1 MKKASIIITVVVA
14 LAILFIVIF
23 GPLFVLNEG
32 EQAVV
37 VRFGKI
43 VNSHSDAGL
52 KWRSPI
58 IDTVIKYPKRL
69 MSWDGEPQRIPTK
82 ENQFIYVDT
91 TARWRIADP
100 IKFYESVNDLNAAYS
115 KLSDVIDSAVRTVIS
130 SNYLREAVRSSDEI
144 LSENQVESFQT
155 GDVENSATLQQLA
168 ITPTQ
173 YEKIE
178 KGRLELTEEMRA
190 LVSDIVPSF
199 GIEVVDILPRQ
210 IKYSDELSE
219 SVYQRMIKERNQI
232 AQAFRAYGEGK
243 KAEWL
248 GKLENEKRT
257 ILSSAYAKGESI
269 KGKADAE
276 ASKIYADSFG
286 RDPSFFEFWKA
297 IESYR
302 KTMPA
307 FNKTLS
313 TGMDYF
319 KYKWREYHIDLSSAA
334 AFQPLGDFF
343 RRIREYKPWAA
354 GPGLTTKV
362 LFSIWML
369 LPSWIWPQIHRR
381 GSCSY
386 RNVWKAAL
394 PI

>member
-1 MKKASIIITVVVA
+1 MKKIPIIIAIVA
-14 LAILFIVIF
+14 VLAVLFIVIF

-43 VNSHSDAGL
+43 VAVHTEAGL
-52 KWRSPI
+52 KWRSPFV
-58 IDTVIKYPKRL
+58 DTVIKYPKKL

-91 TARWRIADP
+91 TARWKIVDP
-100 IKFYESVNDLNAAYS
+100 VKFYEAVGSIDMAYG
-115 KLSDVIDSAVRTVIS
+115 KLADVIDSAVRTVIS

-144 LSENQVESFQT
+144 LNATRIETFQT
-155 GDVENSATLQQLA
+155 GEVENSGTLQQLA

-178 KGRLELTEEMRA
+178 KGRRILADAMRQ
-190 LVSDIVPSF
+190 LVSNIVPAF

-210 IKYSDELSE
+210 IKYSDELTE

-232 AQAFRAYGEGK
+232 AQAFRAFGEGK

-248 GKLENEKRT
+248 GKLENEKRSL
-257 ILSSAYAKGESI
+257 LSSAYAKAEII

-276 ASKIYADSFG
+276 ASKIYADSFSK
-286 RDPSFFEFWKA
+286 DPSFFEFWKA

-319 KYKWREYHIDLSSAA
+319 KYLYSPTGR
-334 AFQPLGDFF
+334 
-343 RRIREYKPWAA
+343 
-354 GPGLTTKV
+354 
-362 LFSIWML
+362 
-369 LPSWIWPQIHRR
+369 
-381 GSCSY
+381 
-386 RNVWKAAL
+386 
-394 PI
+394 

>member
-1 MKKASIIITVVVA
+1 MKKISIIIALVVV
-14 LAILFIVIF
+14 LAVLFIVIF

-43 VNSHSDAGL
+43 VAVHTEAGL
-52 KWRSPI
+52 KWRSPFV
-58 IDTVIKYPKRL
+58 DTVIKYPKKL

-82 ENQFIYVDT
+82 ENQFIYIDT
-91 TARWRIADP
+91 TARWRISDP
-100 IKFYESVNDLNAAYS
+100 VKFYESIGSIDMAYA
-115 KLSDVIDSAVRTVIS
+115 KLSDVVDSAVRTVIS

-144 LSENQVESFQT
+144 LNAPQIETFQT
-155 GDVENSATLQQLA
+155 GESDNNNTLQQLA

-178 KGRLELTEEMRA
+178 KGRRQLADEMRV
-190 LVSDIVPSF
+190 LVSTIVPTF
-199 GIEVVDILPRQ
+199 GIEVVDILLRQ
-210 IKYSDELSE
+210 IKYSDELTE

-248 GKLENEKRT
+248 GKLENEKRQL
-257 ILSSAYAKGESI
+257 LSSAYAKGEII

-276 ASKIYADSFG
+276 ASKIYADSFSK
-286 RDPSFFEFWKA
+286 DPSFFEFWKA

-319 KYKWREYHIDLSSAA
+319 KYLYSPTGK
-334 AFQPLGDFF
+334 
-343 RRIREYKPWAA
+343 
-354 GPGLTTKV
+354 
-362 LFSIWML
+362 
-369 LPSWIWPQIHRR
+369 
-381 GSCSY
+381 
-386 RNVWKAAL
+386 
-394 PI
+394 

>member
-1 MKKASIIITVVVA
+1 MKKIPTIILIVVV
-14 LAILFIVIF
+14 LAVVFIVAF
-23 GPLFVLNEG
+23 GPLFIVQEG

-43 VNSHSDAGL
+43 VAQYTEAGL
-52 KWRSPI
+52 KWRSPFV
-58 IDTVIKYPKRL
+58 DTVIKYPKKL
-69 MSWDGEPQRIPTK
+69 MSWDGESQRIPTK

-91 TARWRIADP
+91 TARWKIVDP
-100 IKFYESVNDLNAAYS
+100 VKFYESVNTLESAYG
-115 KLSDVIDSAVRTVIS
+115 KLDDVIDSAVRTVIS

-144 LSENQVESFQT
+144 LNASKVETFQT
-155 GDVENSATLQQLA
+155 GEVENSSTLQQLA

-178 KGRLELTEEMRA
+178 KGRRVLADEMKI
-190 LVSDIVPSF
+190 LVANIVPTF

-210 IKYSDELSE
+210 IKYSDELTE

-232 AQAFRAYGEGK
+232 AQAFRSYGEGK

-248 GKLENEKRT
+248 GKLENEKRSL
-257 ILSSAYAKGESI
+257 LSSAYAKGESI
-269 KGKADAE
+269 KGKANAE

-319 KYKWREYHIDLSSAA
+319 KYLYS
-334 AFQPLGDFF
+334 
-343 RRIREYKPWAA
+343 
-354 GPGLTTKV
+354 
-362 LFSIWML
+362 
-369 LPSWIWPQIHRR
+369 PSGR
-381 GSCSY
+381 
-386 RNVWKAAL
+386 
-394 PI
+394 